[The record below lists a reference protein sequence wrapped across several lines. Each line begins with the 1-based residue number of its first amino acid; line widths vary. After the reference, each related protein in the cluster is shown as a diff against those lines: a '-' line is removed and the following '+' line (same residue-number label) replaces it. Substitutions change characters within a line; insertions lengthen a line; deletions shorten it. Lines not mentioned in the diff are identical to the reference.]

1 MPKKQEQTSSLSHL
15 FSIFATFYALEIKK
29 YNTLKFKQ

>member
-1 MPKKQEQTSSLSHL
+1 MPKKQERTSRLSHL
-15 FSIFATFYALEIKK
+15 FSIFATIYTLEIKK